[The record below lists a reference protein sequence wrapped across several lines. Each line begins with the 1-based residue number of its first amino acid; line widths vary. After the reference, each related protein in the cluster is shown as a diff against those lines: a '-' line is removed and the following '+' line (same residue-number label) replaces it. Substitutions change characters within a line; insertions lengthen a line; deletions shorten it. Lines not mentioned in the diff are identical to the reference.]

1 MKKKKHIP
9 IFIVEEHHEAFIAWI
24 FAIQQGWMQAK
35 GNCLYHV
42 DEHSDMGTPR
52 FNASV
57 HDLNKGELDKV
68 KRFAYQELN
77 IASFIVPAC
86 YLEIFSQI
94 YWIRQ
99 KHRKILHEPIN
110 MFVRSYNQA
119 GKRLLSGKV
128 KDIKSD
134 IPNEDRKL
142 FDYYLQTV
150 DQLPSNKEVVLDIDL
165 DYFSCS
171 GNPNELKEIYI
182 EITEE
187 EQARFSANKYHRLN
201 YCGLGRIETT
211 VLDGRFYY
219 VINNYNEIY
228 PSFTTVSE
236 TLIEERIMYFIKIL
250 KEKHVSP
257 SIITI
262 CRSRYSGYTP
272 PNQWEYIETQLL
284 SGLDEIYSIE
294 NIHLNQ
300 LV

>member
-1 MKKKKHIP
+1 MKEKKHIP
-9 IFIVEEHHEAFIAWI
+9 VFIVEEHHEAFIVWQ
-24 FAIQQGWMQAK
+24 FVIQQGWMPAK
-35 GNCLYHV
+35 GNCLFHV

-52 FNASV
+52 FNVSI
-57 HDLNKGELDKV
+57 HDLNGDLDKV
-68 KRFAYQELN
+68 KKFAYQELN

-86 YLEIFSQI
+86 YLEIFNQV

-99 KHRKILHEPIN
+99 KHRKSLHEPIN

-128 KDIKSD
+128 KDIQTD

-142 FDYYLQTV
+142 FDYYLQTM
-150 DQLPSNKEVVLDIDL
+150 DQLPSNKKVVLDIDL

-171 GNPNELKEIYI
+171 GSPNTIEEIYV

-187 EQARFSANKYHRLN
+187 EHARFTTDKYHRLN

-211 VLDGRFYY
+211 ILNSRYYY

-228 PSFTTVSE
+228 PSLSTVSE
-236 TLIEERIMYFIKIL
+236 TLVEERIMYFIRIL
-250 KEKHVSP
+250 KEKQISP
-257 SIITI
+257 SIINI
-262 CRSRYSGYTP
+262 CRSKYSGYTP
-272 PNQWEYIETQLL
+272 LNQWEYIETELL
-284 SGLDEIYSIE
+284 NGLDEIYSIE
-294 NIHLNQ
+294 NIYLNQ